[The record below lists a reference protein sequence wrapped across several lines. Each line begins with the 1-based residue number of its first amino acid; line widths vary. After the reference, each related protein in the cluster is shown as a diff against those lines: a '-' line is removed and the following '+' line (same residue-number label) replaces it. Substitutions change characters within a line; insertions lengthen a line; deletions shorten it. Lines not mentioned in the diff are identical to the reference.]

1 MSTPIAE
8 NPAVLDP
15 RRNLSTR
22 QMEAL
27 GSLGFFR
34 HRYRNRTGWQIG
46 NKIFSPGTIN
56 ALEKHGLVKTGIGS
70 VDLTQAGR
78 LAAERLRED
87 RR

>member
-15 RRNLSTR
+15 RGTLSAR

-34 HRYRNRTGWQIG
+34 HRYRNRQGWQIG
-46 NKIFSPGTIN
+46 NKLFAPGTIK
-56 ALEKHGLVKTGIGS
+56 ALEKHGLVKTRIGT

-78 LAAERLRED
+78 LAAERLKEHR
-87 RR
+87 